1 MNTHQIKRQ
10 RTDSLTPAVIGI
22 LIAVALAVLVG
33 VAVHEAFATVTGALS
48 QAGA

>member
-22 LIAVALAVLVG
+22 LIAVVLAVLVG
-33 VAVHEAFATVTGALS
+33 VAVHEAIAGITDALRQVGA
-48 QAGA
+48 